1 MLARQQRL
9 PGWAGPTAVLLVVL
23 LPAVTQAFSGLWRTL
38 EPERQQL
45 WRRLDVEPSSPVFH
59 QAARAALHYFN
70 YRAASPCTFRTL
82 KEVRSGTAWVN
93 AKKGQKFDLEFTIE
107 SYKPELIEERL
118 GTCSALVIFR
128 NQKPKPTVNITCTRL
143 LDEKEREQQDY
154 VLYKQMK
161 QLKRPP
167 DGTRI
172 PGNLGHMDSSL
183 QPMWDLAMVG
193 SSYVMWEKT
202 SQSLYYYM
210 LQLSRVKQWITR
222 GDFINF
228 NYTVLL
234 HEFSTQEIIPC
245 QIHLLW
251 YPGKPLKIRYHCQDP
266 GTPQEGSGN
275 GDGSAETPTDI
286 LSNF

>member
-82 KEVRSGTAWVN
+82 KEVRSGTAW
-93 AKKGQKFDLEFTIE
+93 
-107 SYKPELIEERL
+107 LIEERL

>member
-9 PGWAGPTAVLLVVL
+9 PGWAGPMAVLLVVL

-38 EPERQQL
+38 EPERQQP
-45 WRRLDVEPSSPVFH
+45 WRRLDVAPSSPVFQ

-70 YRAASPCTFRTL
+70 YRAASPSTFRTL
-82 KEVRSGTAWVN
+82 KQVRSGTAWVN
-93 AKKGQKFDLEFTIE
+93 AKKGQRFDMEFTIE
-107 SYKPELIEERL
+107 SYKPELNEERL
-118 GTCSALVIFR
+118 GTCSALVIFK
-128 NQKPKPTVNITCTRL
+128 NHKPKPTVNITCTRL
-143 LDEKEREQQDY
+143 LDEKEREQKDY

-210 LQLSRVKQWITR
+210 MQLSGVKQWITR

-266 GTPQEGSGN
+266 GTQEEGSGN
-275 GDGSAETPTDI
+275 GEGSAENPTEI